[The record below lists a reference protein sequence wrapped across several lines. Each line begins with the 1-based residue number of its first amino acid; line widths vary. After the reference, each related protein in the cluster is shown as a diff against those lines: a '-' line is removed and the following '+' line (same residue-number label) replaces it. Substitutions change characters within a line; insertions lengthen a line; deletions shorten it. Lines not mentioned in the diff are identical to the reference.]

1 MARFITAWILSAA
14 AIAAAAGLLGDHM
27 NIGGASDTTSEQ
39 LVALAVIAFVF
50 AVINTFVGPVVK
62 ALSLP
67 FIIITLGLAL
77 LVINALLLL
86 LTQWVTNQLGVDF
99 HVESFGWA
107 VLASFVISIVNG
119 VLGAFAS
126 DD

>member
-99 HVESFGWA
+99 YVESFGWA
-107 VLASFVISIVNG
+107 VLASIVISIVNG